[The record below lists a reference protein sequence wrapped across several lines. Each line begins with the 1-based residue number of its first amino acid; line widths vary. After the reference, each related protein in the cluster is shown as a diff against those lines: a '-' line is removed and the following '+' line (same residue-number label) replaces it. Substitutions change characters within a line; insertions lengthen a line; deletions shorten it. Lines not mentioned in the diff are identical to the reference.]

1 MNISP
6 DRDSLYHE
14 YSGRVAAY
22 IGSRVSSR
30 EDAEDLCQEVF
41 MKVYS
46 SAESY
51 DSSKAGVS
59 TWIFTI
65 TRNTVIDYLRSKK
78 ETSELPEELA
88 DESTLTDRTFEALA
102 DAVSGLPREQ
112 RDIIVLRYYNGLTL
126 KDIAALMGISYGMVK
141 LRHKNALDFLKASL
155 AK

>member
-1 MNISP
+1 
-6 DRDSLYHE
+6 
-14 YSGRVAAY
+14 
-22 IGSRVSSR
+22 
-30 EDAEDLCQEVF
+30 

-51 DSSKAGVS
+51 DCSKAGVS

-78 ETSELPEELA
+78 ETAELPEELA